1 MSEAGCLNDGNFQN
15 LDSVHVKIDQD
26 LNVGRNVVIT
36 GNLDVNGDMTTLSTT
51 NTVVEDVLIKLGQG
65 SITDPKKPPIDV
77 GLIFTRGDG
86 TVTNKANRGLLWNEL
101 EDEFAFVEC
110 DTEDGTTSGSIPF
123 SGYSD
128 LQCGPKLT
136 VGNNLPAT
144 IGHTADGADDDLT
157 IEVTGDVDSSLIL
170 KSAGTGADAVKVN
183 ATAGGVDIDASG
195 AITIDATGAN
205 AISIG
210 SEANT
215 GAINIGNGASARA
228 IQVGNA
234 ASTSVSLDALAV
246 TLTSVNALSVTD
258 GAANL
263 AYDGSGAV
271 TLTSVAYDHN
281 ATGAITIDATG
292 ANAISIGSE
301 ANTGAINIGNGAS
314 ARAITVGNSTGT
326 TSVNITSG
334 TSGVTI
340 GGDASTTRL
349 YPAGVLT
356 VSNHGTGTGITDTLS
371 DQDKFDINT
380 IRVGGMWCTTIH
392 IDLTGL
398 DHSATGIGKVIG
410 DGTDTNCQLLTLTD
424 TTHGQLVRV
433 EMYCNETPATD
444 DADGGNADI
453 DLCLGTDSTSG
464 SVIAATTQLLTA
476 GGNWAAPSAGAL
488 ATGVTSGYA
497 QSIVPIGTET
507 NGSLLSLAGGAAGS
521 ASEYTGG
528 KFIIRLWGAPVGYIG

>member
-183 ATAGGVDIDASG
+183 ATAGGVDIDAS
-195 AITIDATGAN
+195 
-205 AISIG
+205 
-210 SEANT
+210 
-215 GAINIGNGASARA
+215 
-228 IQVGNA
+228 
-234 ASTSVSLDALAV
+234 
-246 TLTSVNALSVTD
+246 
-258 GAANL
+258 
-263 AYDGSGAV
+263 
-271 TLTSVAYDHN
+271 
-281 ATGAITIDATG
+281 GAITIDATG

>member
-1 MSEAGCLNDGNFQN
+1 M
-15 LDSVHVKIDQD
+15 
-26 LNVGRNVVIT
+26 
-36 GNLDVNGDMTTLSTT
+36 
-51 NTVVEDVLIKLGQG
+51 
-65 SITDPKKPPIDV
+65 
-77 GLIFTRGDG
+77 
-86 TVTNKANRGLLWNEL
+86 
-101 EDEFAFVEC
+101 
-110 DTEDGTTSGSIPF
+110 
-123 SGYSD
+123 
-128 LQCGPKLT
+128 
-136 VGNNLPAT
+136 
-144 IGHTADGADDDLT
+144 
-157 IEVTGDVDSSLIL
+157 
-170 KSAGTGADAVKVN
+170 
-183 ATAGGVDIDASG
+183 
-195 AITIDATGAN
+195 
-205 AISIG
+205 
-210 SEANT
+210 
-215 GAINIGNGASARA
+215 
-228 IQVGNA
+228 
-234 ASTSVSLDALAV
+234 
-246 TLTSVNALSVTD
+246 
-258 GAANL
+258 
-263 AYDGSGAV
+263 
-271 TLTSVAYDHN
+271 
-281 ATGAITIDATG
+281 
-292 ANAISIGSE
+292 
-301 ANTGAINIGNGAS
+301 
-314 ARAITVGNSTGT
+314 
-326 TSVNITSG
+326 
-334 TSGVTI
+334 
-340 GGDASTTRL
+340 
-349 YPAGVLT
+349 LT